1 MIYSGSRIK
10 DTKFCRAIRTGH
22 VGRLFSFSKQPALI
36 DITFIS
42 VFEEGGS
49 EYVSTE

>member
-1 MIYSGSRIK
+1 MVIGIVDQSIIGVDDALGIS
-10 DTKFCRAIRTGH
+10 
-22 VGRLFSFSKQPALI
+22 VSSFII